1 MCLTADELMK
11 KAEKIVVIVQA
22 RIGSS
27 RLPNKTMLSLHG
39 HPVIEWVFRR
49 ISRAEFPDC
58 LVFAIPDTS
67 QNDLLA
73 DFLKSLSA
81 NVYRGNEL
89 DLLDRFY
96 HSAKK
101 WKATQIVRVTADC
114 PFVSSSEIDHLID
127 FFQSNE
133 CDYAYNH
140 IPVNNR
146 YPDGIG
152 AEIMSFEVL
161 EKLYNEAKDPYDRE
175 HVSTYIMSHPELFK
189 TGTFDPKDPR
199 IHFPSIR
206 VDLDTPEDYERLL
219 SMKVNMDMEAYEI
232 VRSAQALEKNQSAE
246 KL

>member
-1 MCLTADELMK
+1 MK

-39 HPVIEWVFRR
+39 YPVIEWVFRR
-49 ISRAEFPDC
+49 INKAEFPDC

-67 QNDLLA
+67 PNDLLA

-96 HSAKK
+96 HSAKT
-101 WKATQIVRVTADC
+101 WQATQIVRVTADC
-114 PFVSSSEIDHLID
+114 PFVSGSEIDHLIE
-127 FFQSNE
+127 FFQANE

-161 EKLYNEAKDPYDRE
+161 ERLYNEAVEPYDRE
-175 HVSTYIMSHPELFK
+175 HVSTYIMSHPELFEM
-189 TGTFDPKDPR
+189 GTFDPKDPR

-206 VDLDTPEDYERLL
+206 VDLDTPEDYEKLL
-219 SMKVNMDMEAYEI
+219 SMKVNIDMEAYEI
-232 VRSAQALEKNQSAE
+232 VRSAQALEKNRGAE